1 VPSRR
6 DLLLWL
12 GALACAAAVL
22 IAGSQAVAWSDFDA
36 EAWAAYK
43 LLIAG
48 DVHGYLQ
55 HLPGYSGFALIVG
68 GPASLIGGGETA
80 VFRLTALPGLAALA
94 FLAVTLARQARNGWL
109 LLVLIPAG
117 PLVLRALQA
126 GHPEEL
132 LATAAAVGAVLTAR
146 SGRPTAAG
154 LLLVGAVAAKQW
166 AVLAIAPAL
175 LATPKHPMRLALL
188 AGAGT
193 LAVIGAQMLFHPLSH
208 ATLTS
213 TGDQFHPHQIWWPL
227 GVDAPA
233 AFTAAGHGV
242 KTAPEW
248 LRPLTH
254 PLIVALAVPLS
265 ALWWRTRG
273 RNLDDALALLALL
286 LLMRCVLDPWNL
298 VYYHLP
304 LATALAAWEV
314 RTKQDWPVLALTI
327 NAAAWLTFVTYTER
341 ATNGPF
347 LAYMA
352 WALPLGAYL
361 AHRLYV
367 RRAPLPSPRSWP
379 VDPTSAGRLSS
390 PSTSTT

>member
-1 VPSRR
+1 
-6 DLLLWL
+6 
-12 GALACAAAVL
+12 VL
-22 IAGSQAVAWSDFDA
+22 
-36 EAWAAYK
+36 
-43 LLIAG
+43 
-48 DVHGYLQ
+48 
-55 HLPGYSGFALIVG
+55 
-68 GPASLIGGGETA
+68 
-80 VFRLTALPGLAALA
+80 
-94 FLAVTLARQARNGWL
+94 
-109 LLVLIPAG
+109 
-117 PLVLRALQA
+117 
-126 GHPEEL
+126 
-132 LATAAAVGAVLTAR
+132 
-146 SGRPTAAG
+146 
-154 LLLVGAVAAKQW
+154 AVAAKQW

-175 LATPKHPMRLALL
+175 LAAPRGQLRIALI
-188 AGAGT
+188 AGAGS

-213 TGDQFHPHQIWWPL
+213 TGDQFHPHQIWWPF
-227 GVDAPA
+227 GVDATA

-242 KTAPEW
+242 KTSPEW

-273 RNLDDALALLALL
+273 RSLDDAFALLALL

-304 LATALAAWEV
+304 LATALVAWEV
-314 RTKQDWPVLALTI
+314 RTKQDWPVLALTV

-352 WALPLGAYL
+352 WALPLAAYL

-367 RRAPLPSPRSWP
+367 RRAPLPSRRSWP